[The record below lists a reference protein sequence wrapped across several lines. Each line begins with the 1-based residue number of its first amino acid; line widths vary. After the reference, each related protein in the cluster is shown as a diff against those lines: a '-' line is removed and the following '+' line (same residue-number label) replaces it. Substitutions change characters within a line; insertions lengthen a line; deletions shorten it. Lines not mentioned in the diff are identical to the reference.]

1 MIRLLYSNT
10 GYVWQYSTSHVF
22 QLQAI
27 FSANSHPMNL
37 SLDFQAANHLQ
48 LLNQEYWFDA
58 TAGLFLSERS
68 SAFYRR
74 EYCLTALPLLL
85 KHLVGSLLPQ
95 FNIFLTE
102 VKKCDAF
109 TGHSSSKPYS
119 SFTVNTLNPWNNIL
133 CVVASWPTVDFHV
146 GIFSLDIIFCFL
158 SEFLRLLFLSLTVV
172 VLENR
177 SVVVKQL
184 FLK

>member
-27 FSANSHPMNL
+27 FSANSHSMDL

-85 KHLVGSLLPQ
+85 KHLVGTLLPQ

-102 VKKCDAF
+102 VKKCNAF

-119 SFTVNTLNPWNNIL
+119 SFTVNTLNPWNNML
-133 CVVASWPTVDFHV
+133 CVFESFSADFVAFLIKHCRKSENFLICKKD
-146 GIFSLDIIFCFL
+146 IFMFVATIEGTSIYW
-158 SEFLRLLFLSLTVV
+158 V
-172 VLENR
+172 
-177 SVVVKQL
+177 
-184 FLK
+184 